1 MLSCRRVKVLGTD
14 GAGRLFNGALGAPFF
29 IELFK
34 FPVLLR
40 LASICDRR
48 MALNF
53 WLLVCVLFLRS
64 FAILFPLLVLVRGI
78 WATGDL
84 GEFISYY

>member
-1 MLSCRRVKVLGTD
+1 MRPAGG
-14 GAGRLFNGALGAPFF
+14 GAGRLFDGAPGAPLF

-40 LASICDRR
+40 LASRCDRR

-53 WLLVCVLFLRS
+53 CTLVCALFLRS
-64 FAILFPLLVLVRGI
+64 LAMLFPLLVLVRGI